1 MLSVETS
8 MTVVFQILAPLVVA
22 IHLLWI
28 LWVITGVR
36 WTRGHPW
43 LTALHVASLVWGI
56 IVEIF
61 PVNCP
66 LTLSEQALEACAG
79 MRPWAGSFLLHYLDA
94 IVYPD
99 LPVSLLIALG
109 VIVCGSNLLIYAW
122 RLFQFL
128 SRRN

>member
-1 MLSVETS
+1 
-8 MTVVFQILAPLVVA
+8 
-22 IHLLWI
+22 
-28 LWVITGVR
+28 
-36 WTRGHPW
+36 
-43 LTALHVASLVWGI
+43 
-56 IVEIF
+56 
-61 PVNCP
+61 
-66 LTLSEQALEACAG
+66 